1 MRSQMIVNDGL
12 QSAKQRHACLMK
24 RNLFMKKLYFRFVFC
39 LFCVFSSL
47 LFCGC
52 DADSS
57 STYDPSLPFSPEIG
71 TPEIC
76 IREYLRSLK
85 NNSDAYQLYLV
96 RSPVEGETDYE
107 VYKKM
112 FDNQFYLQKFAE
124 NADEEMLFDTSY
136 MLRKILYELDG
147 SWEIIR
153 EYRLYAENG
162 HDIACAQ
169 VLISTEVAHTTLT
182 FVMLQERDETDWI
195 ICNVR
200 VD

>member
-1 MRSQMIVNDGL
+1 
-12 QSAKQRHACLMK
+12 
-24 RNLFMKKLYFRFVFC
+24 
-39 LFCVFSSL
+39 
-47 LFCGC
+47 
-52 DADSS
+52 
-57 STYDPSLPFSPEIG
+57 
-71 TPEIC
+71 
-76 IREYLRSLK
+76 
-85 NNSDAYQLYLV
+85 
-96 RSPVEGETDYE
+96 
-107 VYKKM
+107 M

-195 ICNVR
+195 ICNVT